1 MTGTTIVPR
10 IVFAFLMVL
19 FPTIGTAQD
28 ATSPQGRPLVVVT
41 GEGVVRMPPD
51 RAFVVIAAESRAK
64 NPSEAQRT
72 NAKAMTTVQER
83 LKQIGM
89 SPTSM
94 RTVGYDLQ
102 PEFDYVNGR
111 QTLRGYVA
119 RNAIEVTID
128 ALDRIGDVIDA
139 SGSSGATSIQSVRF
153 DLKSREASERE
164 ALKLAVADARA
175 RAESAAAGAGQ
186 RIDQI
191 WRIEESRGMI
201 QPPQPLRMREEA
213 LAATPPTPIVAG
225 DVEVRA
231 RVTLSAVLR

>member
-1 MTGTTIVPR
+1 MTGPTFVPR
-10 IVFAFLMVL
+10 ILFTLFMVL
-19 FPTIGTAQD
+19 LPTIGTAQD
-28 ATSPQGRPLVVVT
+28 AAGGQGRPLVVVN
-41 GEGVVRMPPD
+41 GEGVVRLPPD

-64 NPSEAQRT
+64 NPSEAQRA

-83 LKQIGM
+83 LKQMGI
-89 SPTSM
+89 SPPSI

-102 PEFDYVNGR
+102 PEFDYANGR

-119 RNAIEVTID
+119 RNAIEVTIND
-128 ALDRIGDVIDA
+128 LDRVGDVIDA
-139 SGSSGATSIQSVRF
+139 SGSSGATAIQSVRF
-153 DLKSREASERE
+153 DLKSREALERD

-175 RAESAAAGAGQ
+175 RAEAAAAGAGQ

-191 WRIEESRGMI
+191 WRIEESRGVI

-213 LAATPPTPIVAG
+213 LAVASTPIVAG

-231 RVTLSAVLR
+231 RVTLTAVLR